1 LTLLEFF
8 EDRIAPGRTAA
19 AGHFTEGRVSY
30 EIPSRKQYEDLMN
43 DQIAHLNYNRTRDE
57 LLKLKGRHP
66 FGGRGTGAGAHR
78 F

>member
-1 LTLLEFF
+1 MTLLEFF

-43 DQIAHLNYNRTRDE
+43 DQIAHLNYNR
-57 LLKLKGRHP
+57 H
-66 FGGRGTGAGAHR
+66 GTNC
-78 F
+78 